1 MYLIIEN
8 LSLESI
14 VVEWITKERL
24 QPDFQRSFSSSREKE
39 IPSVSISR
47 IVVVI

>member
-1 MYLIIEN
+1 MEYL
-8 LSLESI
+8 LFESI
-14 VVEWITKERL
+14 LVEWITKERL